1 MLLDGNE
8 IDALATGLFLNHN
21 SDKKVILATGGGNVG
36 IGTTNPNVPLHI
48 ANGSDVTGTGGG
60 RLLLGSATGAGL
72 RMDGN
77 EIQAFTSGTS
87 KNATLF
93 LQNEGDGNVDL
104 GGGKLYVKSDGK
116 VGLGTSSPGARLH
129 IKQSSNSPTG
139 GIRLVQASGSDYW
152 ETYLEASAHHYRFA
166 YKGAAKAQIQ
176 IDGAFSQVSDRKL
189 KKNIRQLPGKVD
201 RLPGQP
207 PHRAVREQLT
217 HTVPQA

>member
-1 MLLDGNE
+1 
-8 IDALATGLFLNHN
+8 
-21 SDKKVILATGGGNVG
+21 
-36 IGTTNPNVPLHI
+36 
-48 ANGSDVTGTGGG
+48 
-60 RLLLGSATGAGL
+60 
-72 RMDGN
+72 MDGN

-129 IKQSSNSPTG
+129 IKQSSNSPIG

-166 YKGAAKAQIQ
+166 YKGAAKAQIR
-176 IDGAFSQVSDRKL
+176 IDGVFEQVSDRRL
-189 KKNIRQLPGKVD
+189 KKNIR
-201 RLPGQP
+201 
-207 PHRAVREQLT
+207 
-217 HTVPQA
+217 